1 MILIKINFIVILTCD
16 IYLRQIYIKTKK
28 VELSENFDQT
38 GSPDEIPVLKKQ
50 SRKGG
55 SRYQKL
61 DIQSRLGSPTRE
73 VDKED
78 FLPKSKKEERRVEPV
93 ILVPITTDS
102 SILVILYYN
111 VI

>member
-16 IYLRQIYIKTKK
+16 IYLRQIYIKTTK

-38 GSPDEIPVLKKQ
+38 KSKAIYNWYQEPLEHQEDRSPDEIPVLKKQ

-61 DIQSRLGSPTRE
+61 DIQSRVGSPTRE

-78 FLPKSKKEERRVEPV
+78 FLPRA
-93 ILVPITTDS
+93 
-102 SILVILYYN
+102 
-111 VI
+111 